1 MRAPRKRATSRR
13 VRFAA
18 LLVVLVLSLGVA
30 AAIAASTT
38 ITRSHALAV
47 ANAINLRHADL
58 PSLTQQSNPITKQET
73 ASNAQLTKCTGG
85 EPNSDALALA
95 QSPDFVTGGTAS
107 ATLSSEVE
115 IAPTVASAK
124 KDLASI
130 VGSRGLPCLQ
140 NQLTAELRA
149 GASKGETLS
158 VHGAIIPSGLSGSD
172 GSFAVRL
179 TITVHVTKGK
189 TVVSEP
195 IYGDEIGFLY
205 GQAEVSLNDV
215 EINGQPSLSLL
226 HRLAAV
232 LLSRARTAVG

>member
-1 MRAPRKRATSRR
+1 MSAPRKRATSSR
-13 VRFAA
+13 VPFAA

-30 AAIAASTT
+30 GAIAAATT

-58 PSLTQQSNPITKQET
+58 PTLTQQSNPITKQET

-85 EPNSDALALA
+85 VPNSEAFATT
-95 QSPDFVTGGTAS
+95 QSPDFVTAGRAS
-107 ATLSSEVE
+107 STLSSDVE
-115 IAPTVASAK
+115 VASSAALAK

-130 VGSRGLPCLQ
+130 VGSRGLACLQ
-140 NQLTAELRA
+140 NQLAAELRA

-158 VHGAIIPSGLSGSD
+158 VHGAFMPAGLSASD

-195 IYGDEIGFLY
+195 IYGDEIGFIY

-215 EINGQPSLSLL
+215 EINGKPSLSLE
-226 HRLAAV
+226 HRLAAL
-232 LLSRARTAVG
+232 LLSRARSAIG